1 MLTQEE
7 KRFVELWSAE
17 RLKKK
22 SWVKK
27 YTIGWP
33 LGVLIAVLLFVNV
46 LSGWHKQAAMTI
58 QSNKSVLLVIIVAA
72 LGIVAFITWFSY
84 NHQWEMKEEQYQHL
98 LNKLKEEQRREEKS
112 GQVDEGSA
120 ILGS

>member
-1 MLTQEE
+1 MLTPEE
-7 KRFVELWSAE
+7 QRFVDLWSSE

-33 LGVLIAVLLFVNV
+33 LGVLIAAMLFVNV
-46 LSGWHKQAAMTI
+46 LAGWHKPAAATI
-58 QSNKSVLLVIIVAA
+58 ESNRSVIFVIIIAA

-98 LNKLKEEQRREEKS
+98 LNKSGEK
-112 GQVDEGSA
+112 
-120 ILGS
+120 

>member
-1 MLTQEE
+1 MLTPEE
-7 KRFVELWSAE
+7 QRFVDLWSAE

-33 LGVLIAVLLFVNV
+33 LGVLMVALLFIN
-46 LSGWHKQAAMTI
+46 LFSGWHKQAAATI
-58 QSNKSVLLVIIVAA
+58 QSNRSVLLVIIVAA

-98 LNKLKEEQRREEKS
+98 LKKAKDEQRESENS
-112 GQVDEGSA
+112 GHGSE
-120 ILGS
+120 